1 MQHNNLKK
9 NNDISSRV
17 AIDSDLATELNQGE
31 IYCNSSQELV
41 KLNVP
46 NIE

>member
-1 MQHNNLKK
+1 M
-9 NNDISSRV
+9 

-46 NIE
+46 NIEFEVLKKVYSKFNHK